1 MEAQAAWACELG
13 QLDAVSSAITR
24 GKLVMPK
31 ISTPSQQTALR
42 NHPSWEDDP
51 KAKAAL
57 GPVIAKWP
65 ASGVLE
71 YVGWDVRVPV
81 LLQPCGAVPKGTAPF
96 HRLITDA
103 RFANSMY
110 ADWGATY
117 TTSAQLSSTLNK
129 CDFTFSVASSDAYH
143 LGPVA
148 AASSGP
154 PGGLW

>member
-57 GPVIAKWP
+57 GPVIAKLL